1 MVPGGRPPPVG
12 PPAGSGAYDGGMPAF
27 LVLVFVVIPLIE
39 LWVILQVGQLLG
51 AGWTIALLVLF
62 SIIGA
67 ALLRH
72 QGRRA
77 WQAFRGALEEGRW
90 PGDEVTQGA
99 LVIVGGTLLLTPGFF
114 TDGVG
119 FLLLAPFTRAGLSR
133 LIRSRLTP
141 APVKLFGAASRKRT
155 TTSESTSRGEV
166 LDVEVLEIERDPRPE
181 DEPGEDGEQGPSTPG
196 SPPR

>member
-1 MVPGGRPPPVG
+1 M
-12 PPAGSGAYDGGMPAF
+12 
-27 LVLVFVVIPLIE
+27 FVVVPLIE
-39 LWVILQVGQLLG
+39 LWVILQVGQVLG
-51 AGWTIALLVLF
+51 VGWTIALLVLF

-77 WQAFRGALEEGRW
+77 WRAFRGALEEGRW

-119 FLLLAPFTRAGLSR
+119 FLLLIPISRAGLSR

-141 APVKLFGAASRKRT
+141 RSVKFFGATQKRT
-155 TTSESTSRGEV
+155 SETGSTSSGRDV
-166 LDVEVLEIERDPRPE
+166 LDVEVLEIERDPRPDAASSENE
-181 DEPGEDGEQGPSTPG
+181 DEDEGPSSSPG
-196 SPPR
+196 SPPV

>member
-1 MVPGGRPPPVG
+1 
-12 PPAGSGAYDGGMPAF
+12 MPAF
-27 LVLVFVVIPLIE
+27 LVIIFVVIPLIE
-39 LWVILQVGQLLG
+39 LWVILQVGQLIG
-51 AGWTIALLVLF
+51 VGWTIVLLVLF
-62 SIIGA
+62 SIVGA

-77 WQAFRGALEEGRW
+77 WQAFRAALEEARW

-119 FLLLAPFTRAGLSR
+119 FLLLIPITRSGLSR

-141 APVKLFGAASRKRT
+141 APVKLFGNAGKRAGGSEPSASRD
-155 TTSESTSRGEV
+155 V
-166 LDVEVLEIERDPRPE
+166 LDVEVLEVERDPRP
-181 DEPGEDGEQGPSTPG
+181 DEGTGEDGGEGPSTPPG
-196 SPPR
+196 SLPR